1 MTGTTNIFVHEHIT
15 GGGLI
20 GEVLPGSLAAEGR
33 MMRDALVRDLAALP
47 DIAISILHDRRIEPP
62 KGATHARGVGER
74 SEWKIAFDALVE
86 TADAVWIV
94 APETGGVLEHL
105 SQSVLSAGRML
116 IGSTP
121 AAVRIAASKRESHRC
136 LAQARIASVPT
147 YRPDEPRPHAKGHWV
162 AKPDDGCGSEHT
174 RVFADG
180 AAAERWIASRPD
192 GARFVLQPY
201 LPGEALSLSALGHDG
216 QGWLLC
222 VNRQKMELRDGAF
235 AFRGVEVNAT
245 ADQDGTFAELVAGV
259 VRTIPGLEG
268 YFGIDVIVSD
278 AGPVVVDINPRL
290 TTSWAGL
297 AAALGA
303 NPAGLVLDLL
313 LHDRPVPPAPGLQ
326 PVVIEIGT

>member
-33 MMRDALVRDLAALP
+33 MMRDALVRDLASLP
-47 DIAISILHDRRIEPP
+47 GVAVSILHDRRIEPP
-62 KGATHARGVGER
+62 AGAMHAQGVGER
-74 SEWKIAFDALVE
+74 SEWRPAFDALVE

-94 APETGGVLEHL
+94 APETGGVLEQL
-105 SQSVLSAGRML
+105 SQSVLSAERRL

-121 AAVRIAASKRESHRC
+121 AAIRIAASKRESHRC
-136 LAQARIASVPT
+136 LAGADIASVPT
-147 YRPDEPRPHAKGHWV
+147 YRPDEPRPHAMGHCV

-174 RVFADG
+174 RVFPDG

-201 LPGEALSLSALGHDG
+201 VPGEAWSLSALGRDG
-216 QGWLLC
+216 QGRLLC
-222 VNRQKMELRDGAF
+222 VNRQRMELRDGVF
-235 AFRGVEVNAT
+235 VFRGVEVNAI
-245 ADQDGTFAELVAGV
+245 DDRDGVFAELVSSV
-259 VRTIPGLEG
+259 VRAMPGLEG

-278 AGPVVVDINPRL
+278 TGPVVVDINPRL

-297 AAALGA
+297 AAALGV

-313 LHDRPVPPAPGLQ
+313 LHDRFVAPASGVR
-326 PVVIEIGT
+326 PVVVEIGT